1 MKYQNHAAEFL
12 RLGLVLGALSLPANV
27 SLAQAPADS
36 GINLT
41 TPLDWQVV
49 QRQSFRQGVVNVAGK
64 CALDCDRIEVR
75 VTRGKT
81 YTDTAYQTNWL
92 PTALQAGTKEF
103 AASLTVPA
111 GGWYAMELR
120 AMKGETVIGAKQVDH
135 VGVGEVFVIA
145 GQSNAANYGEEQQQ
159 PKTGMVANFTG
170 SNWQLANDPQPG
182 ASGGGGSF
190 IPPFGDAVAERFKV
204 PVGIISCGIGATSVR
219 EWLPKG
225 ATFPEPPT
233 LEGNVTKLADHSW
246 ASNGAAFNM
255 LVGRMKQ
262 LGPNGFRAVLW
273 HQGESDANQPDP
285 KRTLNQAQ
293 YRKHLEQIIVEL
305 RREIGWNAPWF
316 VAQVSYHTPADTSSP
331 QIRAAQKSLWDDK
344 VALEGPDSDALKGDL
359 RQDNG
364 QGVHFSG
371 KGLREHGGRWAE
383 KVGAWLVKMER

>member
-1 MKYQNHAAEFL
+1 MA
-12 RLGLVLGALSLPANV
+12 VANV
-27 SLAQAPADS
+27 SLAQAAADS

-49 QRQSFRQGVVNVAGK
+49 QRQSFRQGMVNVAGK
-64 CALDCDRIEVR
+64 CALDCDRLEVR
-75 VTRGKT
+75 VSHGKT
-81 YTDTAYQTNWL
+81 YTGTAYQTNWL

-103 AASLTVPA
+103 TASLTVPA

-120 AMKGETVIGAKQVDH
+120 AMKGETVIGTKQIDH
-135 VGVGEVFVIA
+135 VGVGEVFVVA

-159 PKTGMVANFTG
+159 PKTGMVATFTG

-190 IPPFGDAVAERFKV
+190 IPPFGDAIAERFKI

-225 ATFPEPPT
+225 ATFPDPPT

-246 ASNGAAFNM
+246 ASNGAAYNM

-262 LGPNGFRAVLW
+262 PGPNGFRAVLW

-293 YRKHLEQIIVEL
+293 YRKHLEQIIVES
-305 RREIGWNAPWF
+305 RREIGWKAPWF
-316 VAQVSYHTPADTSSP
+316 VAQVSYHTPTDTSSP

-371 KGLREHGGRWAE
+371 KGLREHGARWAG
-383 KVGAWLVKMER
+383 KVGAWLAKMER